1 MTEVDVPAG
10 DSRFMI
16 RHTAEADISHTF
28 HLREPESRVT
38 VVGFVDARGDAAA
51 TLTTTIIHHAPQT
64 KAETL
69 IRTLS
74 QDTAA
79 PRFTGLLQITKG
91 NQGCESYLNHHS
103 LLLGTEAKSWTT
115 PSLEI
120 LNNEVKCSHAATIR
134 TITPF
139 DLFYL
144 QSRGLPATEAQN
156 LLTEAFLADVQS

>member
-1 MTEVDVPAG
+1 MACFCERLNVCW
-10 DSRFMI
+10 SLLKSNWRL
-16 RHTAEADISHTF
+16 TF
-28 HLREPESRVT
+28 CAQSVS
-38 VVGFVDARGDAAA
+38 ASAAA

-156 LLTEAFLADVQS
+156 LLIEAFLADVQS